1 MPKNKPLETII
12 YEMVEDCGR
21 RKTDIAADMG
31 KPLST
36 FSREVSPFDDGA
48 KLGAMDIIPLSLAC
62 RSDAIVAWLADAL
75 GYRLVKKFADPDGGD
90 LGEEIN
96 QAYEASGEYLKMAR
110 EAKVCLA
117 KLRKKRED
125 LNKEL
130 DDVDERIRRG
140 F

>member
-96 QAYEASGEYLKMAR
+96 QAYEAAGEFLSAAR
-110 EAKVCLA
+110 KAGECVTSLV
-117 KLRKKRED
+117 RKRQNVGKQM
-125 LNKEL
+125 
-130 DDVDERIRRG
+130 DDVIEWLRRK
-140 F
+140 